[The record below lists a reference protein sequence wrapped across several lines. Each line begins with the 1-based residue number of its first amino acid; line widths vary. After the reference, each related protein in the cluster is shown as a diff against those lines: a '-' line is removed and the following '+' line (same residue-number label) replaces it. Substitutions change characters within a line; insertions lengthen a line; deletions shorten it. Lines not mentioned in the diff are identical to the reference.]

1 MWFFSAINID
11 KAIKNIII
19 KKIIIIQNWNLSVIM
34 DIFNPPF
41 KEYINVEMM
50 VKDAVNHKGIPK
62 IKLTTLAIAVTSAQ
76 K

>member
-1 MWFFSAINID
+1 
-11 KAIKNIII
+11 
-19 KKIIIIQNWNLSVIM
+19 M